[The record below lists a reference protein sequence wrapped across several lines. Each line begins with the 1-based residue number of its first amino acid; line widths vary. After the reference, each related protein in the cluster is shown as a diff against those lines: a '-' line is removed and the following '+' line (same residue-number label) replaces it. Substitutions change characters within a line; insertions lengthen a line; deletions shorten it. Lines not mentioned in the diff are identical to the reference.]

1 MTGISWNMT
10 KFLAHTK
17 KYYLD
22 GIFKIAPLLRTIYIE
37 SCYGNFMA
45 IATTT
50 VSELYVVQ
58 SLTCTTNKH
67 TENDFKAKCLNVYI
81 IQNYFEKKSDLVLK
95 AQKIHIAK
103 TKQNRI
109 KKIKFV

>member
-37 SCYGNFMA
+37 SCYGNFIA

-81 IQNYFEKKSDLVLK
+81 IQNYFEKKVGLG
-95 AQKIHIAK
+95 AQGTKNSHCKNEAK
-103 TKQNRI
+103 SN
-109 KKIKFV
+109 